1 MASIEALVIA
11 YSRSI
16 DLYTAYKNKVRA
28 VAEDD
33 EFLIKLLY
41 ALHDDISA
49 LAQALKNA
57 PPDLDTVPGRSLL
70 VFGTYDHSEC
80 TCNLRYIGF
89 PNNVSAIM
97 STPSYMY
104 KPSPALLKFLDDEF
118 DYCIEEN
125 IRLTREEALCL
136 RPVLKALKMPGL
148 GRKGEIWYCGYHC
161 SIDLG
166 YIIDGELR
174 M

>member
-1 MASIEALVIA
+1 MV
-11 YSRSI
+11 
-16 DLYTAYKNKVRA
+16 
-28 VAEDD
+28 
-33 EFLIKLLY
+33 
-41 ALHDDISA
+41 A

-89 PNNVSAIM
+89 PNDVSAIM

-104 KPSPALLKFLDDEF
+104 KPSPALLEFLDDEF

-148 GRKGEIWYCGYHC
+148 GRKGEIWYCGTDIVMQSVEEFYQE
-161 SIDLG
+161 L
-166 YIIDGELR
+166 IILSDRSNLVLVGCIEVDGPAVSNHQGFDR
-174 M
+174 CHSWV